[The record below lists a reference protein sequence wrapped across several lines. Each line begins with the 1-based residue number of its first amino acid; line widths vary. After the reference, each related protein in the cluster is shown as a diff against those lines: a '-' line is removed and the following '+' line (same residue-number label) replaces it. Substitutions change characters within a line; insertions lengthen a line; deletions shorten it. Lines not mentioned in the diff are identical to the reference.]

1 MKKGLIITGVSLLGL
16 GAAYLTGVGYYSNR
30 FVANTT
36 FGTVDISN
44 LTLVKAQEKLEADLN
59 EREIVLTENEV
70 EVARIK
76 VSDLNGE
83 YNTESNLESVYQ
95 SQDPIVWVTSYFEE
109 EAFED
114 VLADQVAFN
123 AENIKEVLAANGITN
138 DNREAAV
145 NATIDY
151 SDEDG
156 YFIESGVKGTEIDY
170 DKLGASIVNTVEANE
185 NTIELEDVYAEPT
198 IDEESEIVTSVMG
211 TIEDFSDI
219 QLTLQVAGND
229 ITIPQSI
236 IESWI
241 YFDSNNELLV
251 DYDLV
256 YEYVNSLN
264 DEYATYNKTRQFIST
279 LQGEVTVQPG
289 ILGWGIDT
297 EAETQAII
305 DDLYAGVDVTREP
318 AVFSSGGNANSADEI
333 GNTYIEID
341 LTYQMMYLY
350 VDGELIVGTDIVSGQ
365 LGAETVPGANAV
377 NEMLSNTNLVGYNQ
391 FKKVEYSVPVSYWIR
406 FDNNAQGIHDAS
418 WQGSFGGSVWQ
429 YSGSLGCIN
438 TPYWAVETIYNNVS
452 YGTPVLVFY

>member
-1 MKKGLIITGVSLLGL
+1 MKKGLIITGVTLLGL

-198 IDEESEIVTSVMG
+198 IDGESEIVTSVMG

-229 ITIPQSI
+229 ITIPQST

-341 LTYQMMYLY
+341 LTYQMMYL
-350 VDGELIVGTDIVSGQ
+350 
-365 LGAETVPGANAV
+365 
-377 NEMLSNTNLVGYNQ
+377 LVM
-391 FKKVEYSVPVSYWIR
+391 
-406 FDNNAQGIHDAS
+406 
-418 WQGSFGGSVWQ
+418 
-429 YSGSLGCIN
+429 
-438 TPYWAVETIYNNVS
+438 
-452 YGTPVLVFY
+452 